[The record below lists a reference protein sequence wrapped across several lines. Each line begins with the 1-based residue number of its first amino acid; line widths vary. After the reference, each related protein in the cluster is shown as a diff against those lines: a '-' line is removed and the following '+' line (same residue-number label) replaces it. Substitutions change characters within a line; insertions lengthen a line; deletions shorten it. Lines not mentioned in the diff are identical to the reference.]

1 MEMMSAN
8 DVTFGSLKVLFN
20 SQIND
25 VMVVKIR
32 QYDGSYV
39 PRTTFPL
46 NRTLVHTESSTVTQ
60 MEILINLCEV
70 VLPSNHNN
78 FKQYVFRDL
87 VNYMLKSIETISVN
101 IVNEIGFKLFFYV
114 PSDSPASNSQWWE
127 DTGITKKGWNRNDMN
142 YNQTLL
148 GTGLNG
154 NYIRYC
160 LTIYLD
166 DNRQL
171 IGAPVTPL
179 VSQNCQGQ
187 TYQTQNYQPNPWSS
201 SLPQTSPWGSSPVN
215 IWGNSTSNTNA
226 LNTSGGSVNGGNNNP
241 GQNNPWG
248 TSWSSSSILLLP
260 PMPILLKDK
269 TLPQDGLLLPQVI
282 IKWVPPILLLV
293 RRMFH
298 RGLQHSPFRQERLLE
313 APMLIQP
320 AQGLLFNLYNQ

>member
-39 PRTTFPL
+39 PRNTFPL

-60 MEILINLCEV
+60 MEIMINLCEV

-114 PSDSPASNSQWWE
+114 PSDSPAANSQWWE
-127 DTGITKKGWNRNDMN
+127 DTGITKKSWNRHDMN

-154 NYIRYC
+154 NYVRYC

-171 IGAPVTPL
+171 ISSPVTPL
-179 VSQNCQGQ
+179 VSNQ
-187 TYQTQNYQPNPWSS
+187 YQQYQSNPWSS

-215 IWGNSTSNTNA
+215 IWGNSTSNA
-226 LNTSGGSVNGGNNNP
+226 LNTSGGTISGGNTNGTTN
-241 GQNNPWG
+241 GNNPWG
-248 TSWSSSSILLLP
+248 TSWSSASVPVTTNTNPFERQNATTGWPTTSTSSYQMGTPNITFGTSGVSASTNP
-260 PMPILLKDK
+260 TFAVPTGK
-269 TLPQDGLLLPQVI
+269 TFGTSHANPTGTG
-282 IKWVPPILLLV
+282 
-293 RRMFH
+293 FT
-298 RGLQHSPFRQERLLE
+298 F
-313 APMLIQP
+313 
-320 AQGLLFNLYNQ
+320 